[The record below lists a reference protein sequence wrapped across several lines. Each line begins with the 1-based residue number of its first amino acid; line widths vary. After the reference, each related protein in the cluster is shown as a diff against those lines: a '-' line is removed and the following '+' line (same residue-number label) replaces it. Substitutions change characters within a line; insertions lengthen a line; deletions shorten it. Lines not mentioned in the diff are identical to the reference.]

1 MKRRYKGF
9 VTLQVLKFVAI
20 VRTNTFKETSMRLT
34 MKSLILLASMGF
46 ASNSIA
52 GEVSRAMFTTG
63 VDNHEPVLMVD
74 SIDSSSYTSISFFTE
89 LNDLSGHNVTH
100 QWTHNDQVMFEKT
113 FEVKGSRWRVWT
125 SKTLIPS
132 WTGTWTVKVLDDDRT
147 LLASNS
153 FEYQ

>member
-1 MKRRYKGF
+1 
-9 VTLQVLKFVAI
+9 
-20 VRTNTFKETSMRLT
+20 MRLT
-34 MKSLILLASMGF
+34 MKSLILLTSLGF

-63 VDNHEPVLMVD
+63 VDNHEPVLTVD

-113 FEVKGSRWRVWT
+113 FEVKGARWRIWT

-132 WTGTWTVKVLDDDRT
+132 WTGTWTVNVLDDDRT
-147 LLASNS
+147 LLTSNS